1 MRIYYIYRKFGI
13 NLTVS
18 FWLQLYT
25 MKNLILL
32 TRVRCGF
39 IFKARRVQV
48 WVLESWVILLYNFGL
63 FNVNNYIEIENNSN
77 FHLLYCL
84 ILFNNYVDIQY
95 EHFVRILVRLTVSDG
110 NLKLEAKYWVNS
122 IPLAEPLSNFILS
135 SLINQQKVK
144 VGVSH
149 QAHFIYIGHW

>member
-25 MKNLILL
+25 MKNLILF

-84 ILFNNYVDIQY
+84 ILFNNYVEYTIWTFCKNFSAAYSIRWQ
-95 EHFVRILVRLTVSDG
+95 
-110 NLKLEAKYWVNS
+110 LEAWSQILSQLNS
-122 IPLAEPLSNFILS
+122 IGWTVVQFY
-135 SLINQQKVK
+135 LIITRQPTK
-144 VGVSH
+144 G
-149 QAHFIYIGHW
+149 